1 MGKIKILSD
10 TLISQIAAGE
20 VVERPASV
28 VKELLENSLDA
39 GATHCSLEIEQ
50 GGMKL
55 LLIRDNGCGMNKEDA
70 KMAFARHATSKIA
83 ALEDLA
89 NIRSFG
95 FRGEALAA
103 IASVAIVELRT
114 KEANSD
120 AGCEIVY
127 RGGKFESE
135 KPVGCPRGTEIL
147 VRNLFFNTP
156 ARKKFLKTE
165 ATELSHILAVVSH
178 SAIANPQVGFELKHN
193 GKTLI
198 QAPAA
203 SCAQIRLAEILGK
216 NILGE
221 ILPADFKTESI
232 RIHGFIGR
240 PGMEVSSKRH
250 QYLFV
255 NGRDTADA
263 LVAKAVSD
271 AYGSRLPGR
280 SYPMFVL
287 HIDIDPAEVDV
298 NVHPR
303 KLTVKF
309 QNTQRIFRDV
319 FQATA
324 QTLDA
329 FQAKMFNASS
339 GDVIRSPIKSGTTNT
354 ATTQQAL
361 EFSREILN
369 QQKHPEGLKPQPF
382 QPTILGQLAD
392 SYILILD
399 EEGLAVID
407 QHAAHE
413 RILYEKIKTGAAGAK
428 TEIQQLIVPISL
440 DCSREEAVFLHEA
453 AAHLKAMGFEFDE
466 WSGDTFVIRA
476 CPAALRTQNLQK
488 IFKGFL
494 DGMASGAPNRPS
506 RNSAS
511 LQGDVAQG
519 APKEKILPE
528 RILKSLAC
536 KAAVKFGMRLA
547 HQEQVELIMEL
558 QKTPNSATCPH
569 GRPTKVLLTFAELEK
584 RFYRR
589 K

>member
-1 MGKIKILSD
+1 MGKIKILPD

-39 GATHCSLEIEQ
+39 GATHCGLEIEQ

-55 LLIRDNGCGMNKEDA
+55 LLLRDNGCGMNKEDA

-83 ALEDLA
+83 TLSDLT

-103 IASVAIVELRT
+103 IASVAIVEMRT
-114 KEANSD
+114 KEVNSD
-120 AGCEIVY
+120 VGHEIIC
-127 RGGKFESE
+127 RGGEFESE
-135 KPVGCPRGTEIL
+135 KSVGCPYGTEIA

-165 ATELSHILAVVSH
+165 TTELSHIVAVVSH
-178 SAIANPQVGFELKHN
+178 VAIANPNVGFELKHN

-198 QAPAA
+198 QASATP
-203 SCAQIRLAEILGK
+203 SKQIRLAEILGK

-221 ILPADFKTESI
+221 ILPVNFKTESI
-232 RIHGFIGR
+232 HIHGFIGR
-240 PGMEVSSKRH
+240 PGMEISSKRH

-255 NGRDTADA
+255 NGRDTTDS
-263 LVAKAVSD
+263 LVAKAIGN
-271 AYGSRLPGR
+271 AYGSRIPGR

-319 FQATA
+319 FQATNQA
-324 QTLDA
+324 LDE
-329 FQAKMFNASS
+329 FQAKMFVGTEVQSS
-339 GDVIRSPIKSGTTNT
+339 FDKLRMTANT
-354 ATTQQAL
+354 PRHAQRDMPSVQDAL
-361 EFSREILN
+361 TFTENLLETER
-369 QQKHPEGLKPQPF
+369 QPGGLKSQPI
-382 QPTILGQLAD
+382 QPTILGQLAN

-413 RILYEKIKTGAAGAK
+413 RILYEKIKAGATNAK
-428 TEIQQLIVPISL
+428 MTSQQLIVPLSI

-453 AAHLKAMGFEFDE
+453 VAHLKTLGFEFDE
-466 WSGDTFVIRA
+466 WSGNTFVIRA
-476 CPAALRTQNLQK
+476 CPTALRTQNLQK
-488 IFKGFL
+488 IFRDFL
-494 DGMASGAPNRPS
+494 DEMTGEAPR
-506 RNSAS
+506 
-511 LQGDVAQG
+511 
-519 APKEKILPE
+519 EKILPE

-536 KAAVKFGMRLA
+536 KAAVKFGMQLA

>member
-1 MGKIKILSD
+1 MRIHILPD

-55 LLIRDNGCGMNKEDA
+55 LVIRDNGCGMNKEDA
-70 KMAFARHATSKIA
+70 RMAFARHATSKIA
-83 ALEDLA
+83 TLDDLT

-103 IASVAIVELRT
+103 IASVSIVEMRT
-114 KEANSD
+114 KEVNSD
-120 AGCEIVY
+120 VGHEIIC
-127 RGGKFESE
+127 RGGEFESE
-135 KPVGCPRGTEIL
+135 KSVGCPHGTEIV

-165 ATELSHILAVVSH
+165 TTELSHILAVVSH
-178 SAIANPQVGFELKHN
+178 AAISNPSVGFELKHN
-193 GKTLI
+193 GKTLL
-198 QAPAA
+198 QASATP
-203 SCAQIRLAEILGK
+203 SKQIRLAEILGK

-221 ILPADFKTESI
+221 ILPVNFKTESI
-232 RIHGFIGR
+232 HIHGFIGR
-240 PGMEVSSKRH
+240 PGMEISSKRH

-255 NGRDTADA
+255 NNRDTTDS
-263 LVAKAVSD
+263 LVAKAISD
-271 AYGSRLPGR
+271 AYGSRIPGR

-319 FQATA
+319 FQATNQA
-324 QTLDA
+324 LDA
-329 FQAKMFNASS
+329 FQAKMFVAGSGANSQSQAQNAAYQQ
-339 GDVIRSPIKSGTTNT
+339 SPSVQDSLTFTENL
-354 ATTQQAL
+354 L
-361 EFSREILN
+361 ETEKR
-369 QQKHPEGLKPQPF
+369 PEGLKSQPV
-382 QPTILGQLAD
+382 QPTILGQLAN

-413 RILYEKIKTGAAGAK
+413 RILYEKIKAGVTGAK
-428 TEIQQLIVPISL
+428 MTSQQLIVPISV

-453 AAHLKAMGFEFDE
+453 VLHLKTLGFEFDE
-466 WSGDTFVIRA
+466 WSGNTFVIRA
-476 CPAALRTQNLQK
+476 CPTALRTQNLQK
-488 IFKGFL
+488 IFRDFL
-494 DGMASGAPNRPS
+494 DEMLGE
-506 RNSAS
+506 
-511 LQGDVAQG
+511 

-536 KAAVKFGMRLA
+536 KAAVKFGMQLA

-558 QKTPNSATCPH
+558 QKTPNSSTCPH